1 MPFCRD
7 VLDQPAFDLCG
18 ACLGGTSFQGATPRF
33 DPHPSTYVC
42 CLQNYSQ
49 DVRLTDT
56 LTNKNM
62 IYLFFYLPSDNYTHK
77 LVDYVNEMAN
87 ALFLTVTP

>member
-1 MPFCRD
+1 MMSWTTRLSIFAVLAWEALPFN
-7 VLDQPAFDLCG
+7 
-18 ACLGGTSFQGATPRF
+18 GATPRF

-49 DVRLTDT
+49 DVRLTAT
-56 LTNKNM
+56 LTNKSM
-62 IYLFFYLPSDNYTHK
+62 LFLFFYLPSDNYTHK